1 MPEALENTTATDR
14 ISLVPNQL
22 RAADNEARPTLRQ
35 TTGKKHSMRI
45 VLVHDD
51 AIVRLNMRELLSR
64 MQGMKVVGQYPHCDQ
79 VLDLIKGL
87 RPDLVVL
94 DTTVPGQRGLNA
106 LQSIRCRHFHGM
118 SILLFERFP
127 FRDVQVT
134 AEHAYGF
141 AYRFAYYQPAR
152 IDPTVSPTFV
162 LHPELYGVLWPNG
175 H

>member
-1 MPEALENTTATDR
+1 MPEALENTIATDR

-22 RAADNEARPTLRQ
+22 RAADNEAQPTSRQ
-35 TTGKKHSMRI
+35 TTGKEHSMRI

-51 AIVRLNMRELLSR
+51 AIVRVDMRELLSR
-64 MQGMKVVGQYPHCDQ
+64 MQDIKVVGQYPPGGQ
-79 VLDLIKGL
+79 VLNLIKGL

-94 DTTVPGQRGLNA
+94 DITVPGRRGLDA
-106 LQSIRCRHFHGM
+106 LQSIRRRHFHGM

-141 AYRFAYYQPAR
+141 AYRFAYYHPAR

-162 LHPELYGVLWPNG
+162 LQPELYGVLWPRG